1 MASKHEIFQQA
12 VLESRV
18 EPERVR
24 MLNQSA
30 PCKEAG
36 AYVLYWCTRAPRTV
50 HNEALEVAKS
60 IARLA
65 CLPLVCLSVLDLEEA
80 REGSLRH
87 VLFQLEGLIDFTKS
101 LVRRHGVSPAAVHVR
116 LDPALSVVTRA
127 GAAAGT
133 SSRSAASRDSYLE
146 SGEAASSSTTIV
158 GGLSV
163 LGGAAP
169 VLIRGPAKASTQQIN
184 TFEGF
189 ALRAFAIVTE
199 RGHLRYQR
207 TRAAR
212 VAALAGRPVLEVETS
227 LIVPVETASVREEMV
242 ASSFLTRLGSGLG
255 DRYLHELRPS
265 APIEPTPPELVA
277 GLHMLGYAP
286 APEVDRGWSAEDW
299 LATANRS
306 HLLQVLR
313 RNGVDCDAPTISASA
328 YRGGENAA
336 RRLLSVFVA
345 RKLYGYAVKAEHQN
359 EALRAEYGSLLSPY
373 LTFGH
378 ISPVYVAIKVH
389 RAAAERA
396 IDEHGGRLRACDRAE
411 RVIDSL
417 EKHAGDEGGDSG
429 ESFPSQTGTASPGFT
444 SEDALLHGSGSS
456 LPSTS
461 SSSRRPASL
470 SESLSLSAAIEIA
483 SQQVDVRKFMENMY
497 RRELA
502 YNFVMYNKRYD
513 TFEGAVPAWARRSLF
528 ERASRRTSHY
538 QYSEADWYN
547 ARTHDARWNAVQREL
562 LTRGRNM
569 CRDRNYWCQKI
580 LEYEND
586 PAHAFELSVR
596 INNHL
601 MLDANDPVGYATC
614 AQCFG
619 RWQQPVM
626 RPGALGSLER
636 GSAPEAAF
644 GEQLGL
650 VPELYTL
657 RTEEQWRAAEALA
670 ESIDQRLAIVPIPE
684 NDTIDAY

>member
-1 MASKHEIFQQA
+1 MAS
-12 VLESRV
+12 L
-18 EPERVR
+18 
-24 MLNQSA
+24 
-30 PCKEAG
+30 
-36 AYVLYWCTRAPRTV
+36 T
-50 HNEALEVAKS
+50 
-60 IARLA
+60 
-65 CLPLVCLSVLDLEEA
+65 DL
-80 REGSLRH
+80 R
-87 VLFQLEGLIDFTKS
+87 
-101 LVRRHGVSPAAVHVR
+101 
-116 LDPALSVVTRA
+116 
-127 GAAAGT
+127 
-133 SSRSAASRDSYLE
+133 
-146 SGEAASSSTTIV
+146 
-158 GGLSV
+158 
-163 LGGAAP
+163 
-169 VLIRGPAKASTQQIN
+169 
-184 TFEGF
+184 
-189 ALRAFAIVTE
+189 
-199 RGHLRYQR
+199 
-207 TRAAR
+207 
-212 VAALAGRPVLEVETS
+212 
-227 LIVPVETASVREEMV
+227 
-242 ASSFLTRLGSGLG
+242 
-255 DRYLHELRPS
+255 
-265 APIEPTPPELVA
+265 
-277 GLHMLGYAP
+277 MLGYSP
-286 APEVDRGWSAEDW
+286 DPEIDRGWSAEDW
-299 LATANRS
+299 LAAAARN

-313 RNGVDCDAPTISASA
+313 GNGVDCDAPTISASA
-328 YRGGENAA
+328 YRGGESAA

-345 RKLYGYAVKAEHQN
+345 RKLYGYAVKAEQQN

-396 IDEHGGRLRACDRAE
+396 IDEQGGRLRACDRAD
-411 RVIDSL
+411 RGIASL

-429 ESFPSQTGTASPGFT
+429 ESFPSQTGTASPSFT
-444 SEDALLHGSGSS
+444 SDDALLHGSGSS
-456 LPSTS
+456 ILCTS
-461 SSSRRPASL
+461 SSSRRAAPSI
-470 SESLSLSAAIEIA
+470 ESLSLSAAIEIA
-483 SQQVDVRKFMENMY
+483 SQQADVRKFMENMY

-502 YNFVMYNKRYD
+502 YNFIMYNKRYD
-513 TFEGAVPAWARRSLF
+513 AFEGAVPAWARRSLY
-528 ERASRRTSHY
+528 ERASRRASHY
-538 QYSEADWYN
+538 QYSESDWYN

-619 RWQQPVM
+619 RWQQPVS
-626 RPGALGSLER
+626 RSGAVRRSLER
-636 GSAPEAAF
+636 DPALEAAF